1 MGVEKTGEGA
11 PGGRMGGKL
20 DGIEDAK
27 HCQKLEW
34 AGVGAGRPLREEE
47 WARLAGYP
55 KMKTPK

>member
-1 MGVEKTGEGA
+1 
-11 PGGRMGGKL
+11 MGGKL